1 MKFYRLSDGSIVA
14 SFTGSINDAEALVAN
29 TVDAAQEKHVP
40 DVKVDG
46 THVSVQVG
54 SVEHPMTEEH
64 DILFVAVETKSNI
77 LIKEFNPGDKPFAEF
92 ELADGDEVVATYE
105 YCSLHGLWKA

>member
-14 SFTGSINDAEALVAN
+14 SFTGSINDAEALEAN
-29 TVDAAQEKHVP
+29 SVDAAQEKHVP
-40 DVKVDG
+40 DVKIDG
-46 THVSVQVG
+46 TTVKVKVG

-64 DILFVAVETKSNI
+64 YILFVAVETNSNV
-77 LIKEFNPGDKPFAEF
+77 LIKEFNPGDKPVAEF
-92 ELADGDEVVATYE
+92 TLANGDEVVATYE